1 MKTGMFF
8 GQCAINFLYF
18 ADLKQIKTFAVL
30 QLFRT
35 NQILASV
42 LGFSF
47 AFIWHSS
54 VYIHIPVW
62 EPSQSGILMN
72 EISHLIGHS
81 GIGARFT
88 VLLLLAIQVALG
100 NQIVNKYRLADTS
113 TVFPGLFV
121 IMLSC
126 YSPYFLFLSTFHFVN
141 TLTILILYILLGTYN
156 QPKSADHIVNAGL
169 LAGISFLFFPP
180 TMYLILVIF
189 IALSI
194 LRTYSI
200 KERLMVICGFF
211 IPPFLTGVYYYW
223 QNNFDLFY
231 KLQFTHIFNKPTF
244 LVTPFEYLNL
254 LLYFIFICLVLF
266 LVFSYNKIAY
276 RKIIQS
282 RKRINIMYW
291 ILGITFVVLFI
302 LPKQGKDVYLLLSLP
317 LGLLTS
323 LGFISMQPKLA
334 EIFHFVLI
342 LGLLVSHYVGLFL

>member
-1 MKTGMFF
+1 MKPAMFL

-18 ADLKQIKTFAVL
+18 ADLKQLKIFAVL
-30 QLFRT
+30 QFFRT

-54 VYIHIPVW
+54 VYILVPTW
-62 EPSQSGILMN
+62 EPGQSGILMN
-72 EISHLIGHS
+72 EIGQLIGYS
-81 GIGARFT
+81 GIWARII
-88 VLLLLAIQVALG
+88 VLLLLALQVGLG
-100 NQIVNKYRLADTS
+100 NQIINSYRLADAT
-113 TVFPGLFV
+113 TVFPGLFIV
-121 IMLSC
+121 LLSC

-141 TLTILILYILLGTYN
+141 TLLILILYVLLGTYN
-156 QPKSADHIVNAGL
+156 QPKSSDHIFNAGL

-180 TMYLILVIF
+180 TVYLLLFIF

-200 KERLMVICGFF
+200 KERIIVVCGFVV
-211 IPPFLTGVYYYW
+211 PPFLAGVFYYW

-231 KLQFTHIFNKPTF
+231 RLQFTHFFSKPNF
-244 LVTPFEYLNL
+244 LVPPVEYLNL
-254 LLYFIFICLVLF
+254 LLYFVFICLVLF
-266 LVFSYNKIAY
+266 LAFSYNKIAY
-276 RKIIQS
+276 RRIIQS
-282 RKRINIMYW
+282 RKRVNIMYW
-291 ILGITFVVLFI
+291 ILGITFLALFI
-302 LPKQGKDVYLLLSLP
+302 LPKQGKDVYLILSLP

-323 LGFISMQPKLA
+323 LGFISMKPKLA

>member
-1 MKTGMFF
+1 
-8 GQCAINFLYF
+8 
-18 ADLKQIKTFAVL
+18 VL

-35 NQILASV
+35 NQILASI

-47 AFIWHSS
+47 VFIWHSS
-54 VYIHIPVW
+54 VYILVPTW

-72 EISHLIGHS
+72 EISLLFGHS
-81 GIGARFT
+81 GLGARIT

-100 NQIVNKYRLADTS
+100 NQIVNRYRLADAS
-113 TVFPGLFV
+113 TVFPGLF
-121 IMLSC
+121 IILLSC

-156 QPKSADHIVNAGL
+156 QPKSADHIFNAGL

-180 TMYLILVIF
+180 SIYLILFIF

-200 KERLMVICGFF
+200 KERIMVVSGF
-211 IPPFLTGVYYYW
+211 IVPPFFAGIYYYW
-223 QNNFDLFY
+223 QNSFDLYY
-231 KLQFTHIFNKPTF
+231 KLQFTGIFNIPTF
-244 LVTPFEYLNL
+244 QVTPFEYINL

-266 LVFSYNKIAY
+266 LIFSYNKIAY

-282 RKRINIMYW
+282 RKRINLMYW
-291 ILGITFVVLFI
+291 ILGITFTVLFI
-302 LPKQGKDVYLLLSLP
+302 LPKQGNDVYLLLSLP

-323 LGFISMQPKLA
+323 LGFISMKPKLA

-342 LGLLVSHYVGLFL
+342 LGLLVSHYLGLFL

>member
-1 MKTGMFF
+1 M
-8 GQCAINFLYF
+8 
-18 ADLKQIKTFAVL
+18 L

-113 TVFPGLFV
+113 TVFPGLFI

-180 TMYLILVIF
+180 TMYLILFIF

-200 KERLMVICGFF
+200 KERLMVICGFV
-211 IPPFLTGVYYYW
+211 IPPFLAGVYYYW

>member
-1 MKTGMFF
+1 MFL

-18 ADLKQIKTFAVL
+18 ANLKQLKIFAVL

-35 NQILASV
+35 NQILASI

-54 VYIHIPVW
+54 MYIHVPLW

-81 GIGARFT
+81 SIGARIT

-100 NQIVNKYRLADTS
+100 NQMVNRYRLADAS
-113 TVFPGLFV
+113 TVFPGLF
-121 IMLSC
+121 IILLSC

-141 TLTILILYILLGTYN
+141 TLLILILYILLGTYN
-156 QPKSADHIVNAGL
+156 QPKSADHIFNAGL
-169 LAGISFLFFPP
+169 LTGIAFLFFPP
-180 TMYLILVIF
+180 TIYFILFIF

-200 KERLMVICGFF
+200 KERIMVVCGF
-211 IPPFLTGVYYYW
+211 IVPPFFAGIYYYW
-223 QNNFDLFY
+223 QNSFDLFY
-231 KLQFTHIFNKPTF
+231 KLQFTGIFNIPTF
-244 LVTPFEYLNL
+244 TVTPFEYINL
-254 LLYFIFICLVLF
+254 LLYFVFICLVLF
-266 LVFSYNKIAY
+266 LIFSYNKIAY

-291 ILGITFVVLFI
+291 ILGITFMVLFI
-302 LPKQGKDVYLLLSLP
+302 LPKQGNDVYLLLSLP

-323 LGFISMQPKLA
+323 LGFISMKPNLA

-342 LGLLVSHYVGLFL
+342 LGLLVSHNVGLFL

>member
-1 MKTGMFF
+1 MKTAMFL

-18 ADLKQIKTFAVL
+18 ANLKQIKTFAVL

-42 LGFSF
+42 FGFFF

-54 VYIHIPVW
+54 IYIQVPVW

-81 GIGARFT
+81 GTGARIT

-100 NQIVNKYRLADTS
+100 NQIVNKYRLADAS
-113 TVFPGLFV
+113 TVFPGLF
-121 IMLSC
+121 IILLSC

-141 TLTILILYILLGTYN
+141 TLTILMLYILLGTYN
-156 QPKSADHIVNAGL
+156 QPKSADHIFNAGL
-169 LAGISFLFFPP
+169 LSGISFLFFPP
-180 TMYLILVIF
+180 TMYLILIIF

-200 KERLMVICGFF
+200 KERIMVICGFI
-211 IPPFLTGVYYYW
+211 IPPFLAGVYYYW
-223 QNNFDLFY
+223 QNSFDLFY
-231 KLQFTHIFNKPTF
+231 KLQFTHIFNQPSY
-244 LVTPFEYLNL
+244 LVTPFEYINL
-254 LLYFIFICLVLF
+254 MLYFIFICLVLF

-282 RKRINIMYW
+282 RKRINLMYW
-291 ILGITFVVLFI
+291 ILGITFIVLFI

-323 LGFISMQPKLA
+323 LGFISMKPKLA

-342 LGLLVSHYVGLFL
+342 LGLIVSHYVGLFL

>member
-1 MKTGMFF
+1 M
-8 GQCAINFLYF
+8 
-18 ADLKQIKTFAVL
+18 L

-35 NQILASV
+35 NQILASI

-54 VYIHIPVW
+54 IYIHVPLW

-72 EISHLIGHS
+72 EIGHLIGLS
-81 GIGARFT
+81 SIGARIT

-100 NQIVNKYRLADTS
+100 NHIINKYRLAEAS
-113 TVFPGLFV
+113 TVFPGIFIIL
-121 IMLSC
+121 LSC

-156 QPKSADHIVNAGL
+156 QPKSADHIFNTGL

-180 TMYLILVIF
+180 TIYLILFIF

-200 KERLMVICGFF
+200 KERIIVVCGF
-211 IPPFLTGVYYYW
+211 IVPPFFAGIYYYW
-223 QNNFDLFY
+223 QNSFGYYY
-231 KLQFTHIFNKPTF
+231 KLQFTGIFNIPTF
-244 LVTPFEYLNL
+244 QVTPIEYINL

-266 LVFSYNKIAY
+266 LIFSYNKIAY

-291 ILGITFVVLFI
+291 ILGITFMVLFI
-302 LPKQGKDVYLLLSLP
+302 LPKQGNDVYLLLSLP

-323 LGFISMQPKLA
+323 LGFISMKPKLA
-334 EIFHFVLI
+334 EIFHFVFI
-342 LGLLVSHYVGLFL
+342 LGLLVSHYLGLFL

>member
-1 MKTGMFF
+1 
-8 GQCAINFLYF
+8 
-18 ADLKQIKTFAVL
+18 VL

-54 VYIHIPVW
+54 VYIRVPLW
-62 EPSQSGILMN
+62 EPSHSGILMN

-81 GIGARFT
+81 GIVARIT

-100 NQIVNKYRLADTS
+100 NQIINKYRLAEAS
-113 TVFPGLFV
+113 TVFPGLF
-121 IMLSC
+121 IILLSC

-156 QPKSADHIVNAGL
+156 QPKSADHIFNAGL

-180 TMYLILVIF
+180 SIYLILFIF

-194 LRTYSI
+194 LRTYNI
-200 KERLMVICGFF
+200 KERIMVLCGF
-211 IPPFLTGVYYYW
+211 IVPPFFAGIYYYW
-223 QNNFDLFY
+223 QNSFDSFY
-231 KLQFTHIFNKPTF
+231 KLQFTGIFNKPTF
-244 LVTPFEYLNL
+244 TVTPFEYINL

-266 LVFSYNKIAY
+266 LIFSYNKIAY

-291 ILGITFVVLFI
+291 ILGITFMVQFV
-302 LPKQGKDVYLLLSLP
+302 LPKQGNDVYLLLSLP

-323 LGFISMQPKLA
+323 LGFISMKPKLA
-334 EIFHFVLI
+334 EIFHFVFI

>member
-1 MKTGMFF
+1 MKTAMFF

-113 TVFPGLFV
+113 TVFPGLFI

-180 TMYLILVIF
+180 TMYLILFIF

-200 KERLMVICGFF
+200 KERLMVICGFV
-211 IPPFLTGVYYYW
+211 IPPFLAGVYYYW

>member
-1 MKTGMFF
+1 MKTAMFF

-100 NQIVNKYRLADTS
+100 NQLVNKYRLADTS
-113 TVFPGLFV
+113 TVFPGLFI

-180 TMYLILVIF
+180 TMYLILFIF

-200 KERLMVICGFF
+200 KERLMVICGFV
-211 IPPFLTGVYYYW
+211 IPPFLAGVYYYW

>member
-1 MKTGMFF
+1 MFL

-18 ADLKQIKTFAVL
+18 ANLKQLKIFAVL

-35 NQILASV
+35 NQILASI

-54 VYIHIPVW
+54 MYIHVPLW

-72 EISHLIGHS
+72 EVSHLIGHS
-81 GIGARFT
+81 SIGARIT

-100 NQIVNKYRLADTS
+100 NQMVNRYRLADAS
-113 TVFPGLFV
+113 TVFPGLF
-121 IMLSC
+121 IILLSC

-141 TLTILILYILLGTYN
+141 TLLILILYILLGTYN
-156 QPKSADHIVNAGL
+156 QPKSADHIFNAGL
-169 LAGISFLFFPP
+169 LTGIAFLFFPP
-180 TMYLILVIF
+180 TIYFILFIF

-200 KERLMVICGFF
+200 KERIMVVCGF
-211 IPPFLTGVYYYW
+211 IVPPFFAGIYYYW
-223 QNNFDLFY
+223 QNSFDLFY
-231 KLQFTHIFNKPTF
+231 KLQFTGIFNIPTF
-244 LVTPFEYLNL
+244 TVTPFEYKNL
-254 LLYFIFICLVLF
+254 LLYFVFICLVLF
-266 LVFSYNKIAY
+266 LIFSYNKIAY

-291 ILGITFVVLFI
+291 ILGITFMVLFI
-302 LPKQGKDVYLLLSLP
+302 LPKQGNDVYLLLSLP

-323 LGFISMQPKLA
+323 LGFISMKPNLA

>member
-1 MKTGMFF
+1 MFL

-18 ADLKQIKTFAVL
+18 ANLKQLKIFAVL

-35 NQILASV
+35 NQILASI

-54 VYIHIPVW
+54 IYIHVPLW

-81 GIGARFT
+81 GIVARIT

-100 NQIVNKYRLADTS
+100 NQMVNRYRLADAS
-113 TVFPGLFV
+113 TVFPGIFIIL
-121 IMLSC
+121 LSC
-126 YSPYFLFLSTFHFVN
+126 YSPYFLFLTTFHFVN
-141 TLTILILYILLGTYN
+141 TLLILILYILLGTYN
-156 QPKSADHIVNAGL
+156 QPKSADHIFNAGL
-169 LAGISFLFFPP
+169 LTGISFLFFPP
-180 TMYLILVIF
+180 AIYFILFIF

-194 LRTYSI
+194 LRTYSV
-200 KERLMVICGFF
+200 KERIMVVCGF
-211 IPPFLTGVYYYW
+211 IVPPFFAGIYYYW
-223 QNNFDLFY
+223 QNSFDLFY
-231 KLQFTHIFNKPTF
+231 KLQFTGIFNIPTF
-244 LVTPFEYLNL
+244 TVSPFEYINL
-254 LLYFIFICLVLF
+254 LLYFVFICLVLF
-266 LVFSYNKIAY
+266 LIFSYNKIAY

-291 ILGITFVVLFI
+291 ILGITFMVLFI
-302 LPKQGKDVYLLLSLP
+302 LPKQGNDVYLLLSLP

-323 LGFISMQPKLA
+323 LGFISMKPNLA

>member
-113 TVFPGLFV
+113 TVFPGLFI

-156 QPKSADHIVNAGL
+156 QPKSADHIFNAGL

-180 TMYLILVIF
+180 TMYLILFIF

-211 IPPFLTGVYYYW
+211 IPPFLAGVYYYW

-231 KLQFTHIFNKPTF
+231 KFQFTHIFNKPTF

>member
-1 MKTGMFF
+1 MKTAMFF

-62 EPSQSGILMN
+62 EPSQSGILMK

-100 NQIVNKYRLADTS
+100 NQLVNKYRLADTS
-113 TVFPGLFV
+113 TVFPGLFI

-141 TLTILILYILLGTYN
+141 TLIILILYILLGTYN
-156 QPKSADHIVNAGL
+156 QPKSADHIFNAGL

-200 KERLMVICGFF
+200 KERLMVICGFV
-211 IPPFLTGVYYYW
+211 IPPFLAGVYYYW
-223 QNNFDLFY
+223 QNNFNLFY
-231 KLQFTHIFNKPTF
+231 ELQFTHIFNKPTF